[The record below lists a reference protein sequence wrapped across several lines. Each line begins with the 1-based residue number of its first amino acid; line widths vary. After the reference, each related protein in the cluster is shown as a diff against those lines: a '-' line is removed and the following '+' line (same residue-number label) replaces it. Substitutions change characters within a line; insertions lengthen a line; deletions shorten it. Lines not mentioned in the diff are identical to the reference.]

1 MKALCAVWLPTVLF
15 PHTYTIRPHV
25 ATYQREK
32 VGACSKKT
40 RTPVNAFARK
50 LSRLAMRWLVVA
62 VFCFTQRALQRVRM
76 STSMSPSAWLAD
88 FEALLKCERDRL
100 ACYYGLS
107 AVLSS
112 SNAWGVVLLVKR
124 GYGPDQVSRQHC
136 ICCVTCGSREL
147 TNGTTRR
154 VPQRTRDVT
163 TKRLSDSEQGRAQLY
178 IDKTAHTLRLQ
189 RLQRMTWGN

>member
-1 MKALCAVWLPTVLF
+1 MKALCVVRLPTV
-15 PHTYTIRPHV
+15 TIYSPIRILYGRTLLHINERRLVRVPRRHGP
-25 ATYQREK
+25 Q
-32 VGACSKKT
+32 ST
-40 RTPVNAFARK
+40 RSRGNFLGLQCDGSSWPSSASPTTPFNE
-50 LSRLAMRWLVVA
+50 WG
-62 VFCFTQRALQRVRM
+62 M

-88 FEALLKCERDRL
+88 FEALLKFERDHL
-100 ACYYGLS
+100 AYYYGLS

-154 VPQRTRDVT
+154 VPQRTRDAT
-163 TKRLSDSEQGRAQLY
+163 TKRQ
-178 IDKTAHTLRLQ
+178 
-189 RLQRMTWGN
+189 